1 MGFKSSIQGLV
12 QSAFVTIGDI
22 AETVTYTSISE
33 GNYDTYSGQI
43 INNKTEYT
51 FKAVVKYINTV
62 TQKAEPNVIETSF
75 TGDISILFASADLSI
90 EPSTSDTI
98 TRNSE
103 IYSINQI
110 SSDAVT
116 ATYTLNL
123 VRLG

>member
-22 AETVTYTSISE
+22 AETVIYTQIVQ
-33 GNYDTYSGQI
+33 GQYDTFHGQI
-43 INNKTEYT
+43 ANTNTEYT
-51 FKAVVKYINTV
+51 FQAVVKYSMLQGDKVSGN
-62 TQKAEPNVIETSF
+62 ETEIGF
-75 TGDISILFASADLSI
+75 TGDISILFAAKDLAI
-90 EPSTSDTI
+90 TPSTQDTI

-103 IYSINQI
+103 IYSINSI
-110 SSDAVT
+110 ASDAVT

>member
-62 TQKAEPNVIETSF
+62 TQKVEPNVIETSF

-90 EPSTSDTI
+90 KPSTSDTI

>member
-62 TQKAEPNVIETSF
+62 TQKVEPNVIETSF